1 MSPSSAGPWR
11 ARFLDG
17 PAREHERHWVVGPV
31 WQRIHIAH
39 PGEWSWVVVGGDGVP
54 LDDDA
59 EPWDDETIY
68 ELDHVTEGNGDEL
81 FAYYREVT
89 P

>member
-1 MSPSSAGPWR
+1 MSTAGPWR

-17 PAREHERHWVVGPV
+17 PGREHERHWAVGPV

-39 PGEWSWVVVGGDGVP
+39 PGKWSWVIVGGDGMP
-54 LDDDA
+54 IDDTA

-68 ELDHVTEGNGDEL
+68 ELDHVAEGPRDEL
-81 FAYYREVT
+81 LAYYREVT